1 MMNEGLRKA
10 VEARKAAGPVKR
22 PDRVTAGGREYDLTK
37 EPEYRRTYLERLA
50 KIGTAPLKAV
60 RLHCFECSGYSAL
73 EAKQCSDRSCA
84 LWVLLDN
91 RKRRKAAGGES
102 EEADDTD
109 DLF

>member
-1 MMNEGLRKA
+1 MMNENLRKA
-10 VEARKAAGPVKR
+10 HEALKAAGPVKR
-22 PDRVTAGGREYDLTK
+22 PDRVTAGGREYDLAK
-37 EPEYRRTYLERLA
+37 EPEYRRTYLERLSRV
-50 KIGTAPLKAV
+50 GTSMMKAI
-60 RLHCFECSGYSAL
+60 RLHCFECSGYNVL
-73 EAKQCSDRSCA
+73 EAKLCPNRDCA

>member
-60 RLHCFECSGYSAL
+60 RLHCFECSGYSVL
-73 EAKQCSDRSCA
+73 GAKLCSNRDCA